1 MDSSAEWIAEAPC
14 CTSSGGVLPLAKF
27 GTWTLTGATVN
38 AGSKSGTIK
47 TFPDQKITMVND
59 SGQVKAQTGALN
71 SAGNQ
76 FKVSWKRST

>member
-1 MDSSAEWIAEAPC
+1 MLHP
-14 CTSSGGVLPLAKF
+14 SGGVLPLTKF
-27 GTWTLTGATVN
+27 GTWTLAGATVQ

-47 TFPDQKITMVND
+47 TFPNQKITMENS

-76 FKVSWKRST
+76 FKVTWKRST